1 MPRHTIESDGHTIE
15 VGTTGVGP
23 EWVSYDGKRESSKFT
38 FFGGDH
44 VLEKE
49 EEGKAVQYDVSIRS
63 GLIFG
68 KVTVRKNGVIIY
80 TNR

>member
-1 MPRHTIESDGHTIE
+1 MPRHTIESDGHTID
-15 VGTTGVGP
+15 VVTTGVGP
-23 EWVSYDGKRESSKFT
+23 ESVSYDGKKESSKFT

-44 VLEKE
+44 VMKKE
-49 EEGKAVQYDVSIRS
+49 ENGQAVQYDVSIRS

-68 KVTVRKNGVIIY
+68 KVTVRKNGQIIY

>member
-1 MPRHTIESDGHTIE
+1 MPKHTIQSDGHTIE
-15 VGTTGVGP
+15 VGTTGIGP
-23 EWVSYDGKRESSKFT
+23 EWLSYDGKRESWKFT

-44 VLEKE
+44 VLKKE
-49 EEGKAVQYDVSIRS
+49 ENGQTVQYDVSIRS
-63 GLIFG
+63 GLVFG

>member
-23 EWVSYDGKRESSKFT
+23 EWVSYDGTRESSKFT

-44 VLEKE
+44 VLKKE
-49 EEGKAVQYDVSIRS
+49 EDGQSVQYDVSIRS
-63 GLIFG
+63 GLLFG
-68 KVTVRKNGVIIY
+68 KVTIRKNGVIIY